1 MLDDKLAPKPNTR
14 LLGVFLAG
22 FVAAGALALAAFV
35 GWQQFGPQSAPALQP
50 AAAGGHS
57 VGSSPAMDASSVAA
71 AVAEEIAKL
80 GIKPH
85 TDAATTD
92 ESMSAADALRHG
104 DVQTAET
111 ITEAVLAQST
121 LQSFSFAPF
130 NRYMG
135 SLSQGGDAKYLDG
148 LNAWVLQSR
157 KSALPYLLR
166 ASYYY
171 TTAWSVRGE
180 DFSAAVPD
188 KHQQGFKDFL
198 NLANEDVRRSIAI
211 DSGIPWSYFL
221 RLEIT
226 AVRGD
231 AQQLDDDFRDGI
243 AHFPAYYELYHVKFR
258 YLQPKWGGSAQAMY
272 DFVEQYAAKAAP
284 SSPLNLL
291 YLQLAANLQ
300 NAAWVECRSFKHE
313 ALTACIDSQMNR
325 SVTGGLTDGVTKA
338 LGLYKHVD
346 PIQYSNALWPILNDM
361 VRTPGTSTTSVMQ
374 LAADA
379 MGSDSQLVH
388 NSKNNNYVLD
398 DVTAWVWTK
407 LDNPVNVDQKF
418 REALSDVVRM
428 PFPNED
434 ERNVALAS
442 IYDDM
447 AMAARGTSQYSKV
460 IIYHDT
466 ANAIA
471 GVNHGGSP
479 YLKCFAYFKLH
490 QFQESVDECTQV
502 MNAHRDVLT
511 AQYTRARAY
520 ESLKKYDAAL
530 ADFAPVAEYSSDN
543 YVRDG
548 AVIEMDHIN
557 ALLGKYSTELEI
569 FERYPFVFDESIQA
583 PDDVAIAYNNR
594 CFAYMKLGK
603 LKEALDDCNTS
614 LKFGRL
620 PDALQKQQQLVKL
633 LSAQTT

>member
-1 MLDDKLAPKPNTR
+1 LLDDEPAPKPNPSF
-14 LLGVFLAG
+14 LGVFLAG

-35 GWQQFGPQSAPALQP
+35 GWQQFGPSSAPA

-57 VGSSPAMDASSVAA
+57 VGSAPAMDASEVAA
-71 AVAEEIAKL
+71 AVAQEIAKL

-85 TDAATTD
+85 MDVATTD
-92 ESMSAADALRHG
+92 KSMSAADALRRG
-104 DVQTAET
+104 DLQAAET
-111 ITEAVLAQST
+111 ISKAVLAQST

-148 LNAWVLQSR
+148 LNAWALHSP

-171 TTAWSVRGE
+171 TTAWSIRGE

-188 KHQQGFKDFL
+188 AHRQGFQDFL
-198 NLANEDVRRSIAI
+198 KLADEDVRRSIAI
-211 DSGIPWSYFL
+211 DAGIPWSYFL

-231 AQQLDDDFRDGI
+231 SQELDADFRDGI
-243 AHFPAYYELYHVKFR
+243 AHFPAYYELYHVRFR
-258 YLQPKWGGSAQAMY
+258 YLQPKWGGSTAAMY
-272 DFVEQYAAKAAP
+272 EFVEQYAGNAAP
-284 SSPLNLL
+284 SSPLKLL
-291 YLQLAANLQ
+291 YMQLAANLQ

-313 ALTACIDSQMNR
+313 ALTACVDSQMNR
-325 SVTGGLTDGVTKA
+325 LVTGGLTDGVTQA
-338 LGLYKHVD
+338 LGLYKQLD
-346 PIQYSNALWPILNDM
+346 PVQYSDALWPILNDM

-379 MGSDSQLVH
+379 MGSDNQLVH
-388 NSKNNNYVLD
+388 NSKNNNFVLD
-398 DVTAWVWTK
+398 DVTAWIWTK

-418 REALSDVVRM
+418 REALSDAVRM

-434 ERNVALAS
+434 ERDVALAS

-447 AMAARGTSQYSKV
+447 ATAARGTSQYSNV

-471 GVNHGGSP
+471 GPNHGGAP

-490 QFQESVDECTQV
+490 AFQEAVDECTRV

-520 ESLKKYDAAL
+520 ESLKQYDAAL
-530 ADFAPVAEYSSDN
+530 ADFAPVAENGSDN
-543 YVRDG
+543 YTRDG
-548 AVIEMDHIN
+548 AVIEMEHIN
-557 ALLGKYSTELEI
+557 ALLGNFSTELEI
-569 FERYPFVFDESIQA
+569 FEKYPFVFDESIQA

-603 LKEALDDCNTS
+603 LKEALDDCNNS
-614 LKFGRL
+614 LKYGRL